1 MEATA
6 PTFFVAAGAELTLT
20 DLPTDALGL
29 VLYQLTL
36 AHDIARVGLT
46 NRALKAAALAALKL
60 RPFSGE
66 VVTLAGHG
74 EVSNPHAGQVHSV
87 IATPDSRL
95 ISSSMWHIKLWRD
108 GVCERTIGPMADHT
122 QAGHTCVFTATA
134 LLPGGARFV
143 SVAIDCA
150 ATTRSTRAPRTASRC
165 ATASGAAGP
174 PAPEAPRRAARGAT
188 SPRPWGARAIWAGRA
203 WPEATVRRT
212 GSCEDDAVKCACS
225 RSRRRAPTTSSAASS
240 SSL

>member
-66 VVTLAGHG
+66 VVTLAGA
-74 EVSNPHAGQVHSV
+74 PPRA
-87 IATPDSRL
+87 
-95 ISSSMWHIKLWRD
+95 
-108 GVCERTIGPMADHT
+108 ER
-122 QAGHTCVFTATA
+122 QARPLRKPRG
-134 LLPGGARFV
+134 
-143 SVAIDCA
+143 
-150 ATTRSTRAPRTASRC
+150 APRA
-165 ATASGAAGP
+165 
-174 PAPEAPRRAARGAT
+174 EPRRLGRGEL
-188 SPRPWGARAIWAGRA
+188 GRFGLA
-203 WPEATVRRT
+203 EH
-212 GSCEDDAVKCACS
+212 G
-225 RSRRRAPTTSSAASS
+225 RRRR
-240 SSL
+240 

>member
-87 IATPDSRL
+87 IATAPPRA
-95 ISSSMWHIKLWRD
+95 
-108 GVCERTIGPMADHT
+108 ER
-122 QAGHTCVFTATA
+122 QARPLRKPRG
-134 LLPGGARFV
+134 
-143 SVAIDCA
+143 
-150 ATTRSTRAPRTASRC
+150 APRA
-165 ATASGAAGP
+165 
-174 PAPEAPRRAARGAT
+174 EPRRLGRGEL
-188 SPRPWGARAIWAGRA
+188 GRFGLA
-203 WPEATVRRT
+203 EH
-212 GSCEDDAVKCACS
+212 G
-225 RSRRRAPTTSSAASS
+225 RRRR
-240 SSL
+240 

>member
-66 VVTLAGHG
+66 VVTPTSRSAG
-74 EVSNPHAGQVHSV
+74 
-87 IATPDSRL
+87 R
-95 ISSSMWHIKLWRD
+95 R
-108 GVCERTIGPMADHT
+108 R
-122 QAGHTCVFTATA
+122 
-134 LLPGGARFV
+134 
-143 SVAIDCA
+143 
-150 ATTRSTRAPRTASRC
+150 TRAV
-165 ATASGAAGP
+165 
-174 PAPEAPRRAARGAT
+174 
-188 SPRPWGARAIWAGRA
+188 RP
-203 WPEATVRRT
+203 
-212 GSCEDDAVKCACS
+212 
-225 RSRRRAPTTSSAASS
+225 SS
-240 SSL
+240 